1 MDVHVFPRCIYATKT
16 CIIWRIVKTWCKRV
30 QSSLKKRYATY
41 MCRRCFIINTRK
53 WFFSPP
59 FHPQLLFLIITS
71 KWSIGQSKLTKE
83 ELIDMNHFP
92 GVHVVTQ
99 SLTSPFSKATIFNG
113 DFQKKIYI
121 EQLEGFTHEGEH
133 LVCKLH
139 KSLYRLKQSLGL
151 GTKS

>member
-1 MDVHVFPRCIYATKT
+1 
-16 CIIWRIVKTWCKRV
+16 
-30 QSSLKKRYATY
+30 
-41 MCRRCFIINTRK
+41 
-53 WFFSPP
+53 
-59 FHPQLLFLIITS
+59 
-71 KWSIGQSKLTKE
+71 
-83 ELIDMNHFP
+83 MNHFP